1 MRLVDE
7 PVVIVA
13 DTMNDTP
20 NRERLEAA
28 ASMKGSGRYHKE
40 KNILEINP
48 HAPIIQELN
57 KIVEVILILFRMS
70 QMRAVPSLS
79 RIFIMLL

>member
-1 MRLVDE
+1 M
-7 PVVIVA
+7 IVA

-28 ASMKGSGRYHKE
+28 ASMKANTRYHKE

-57 KIVEVILILFRMS
+57 KIVEVNILLFRTS
-70 QMRAVPSLS
+70 QMRIVLNLS
-79 RIFIMLL
+79 KTFIMLL